1 MPKVRLLQVAK
12 AGAWTLAVDV
22 LVLANAVLL
31 FFEVEAGPGNYA
43 SYQLFRIAF
52 CVVYML
58 EMLVRLF
65 KQGRAYLYRAA
76 NVAELAIV
84 VLASCCVFV
93 LGGEPAWLW
102 RLTVLR
108 SLRIAHIASFA
119 GKWWPLKE
127 LWLVLTGFSRA
138 AWALCWLAA
147 VLVLVIYCI
156 AGAATGLAHRGSGED
171 GEDCFESGCLDTYEY
186 FGSQARSALTLM
198 QLVTMDG
205 WAVKIVRPLSSSRP
219 LAAVFL
225 TIFGVVSS
233 YGLLSVAVGV
243 LVQSTL
249 QLAKSHGTHASQI
262 RVTEDIDTVASL
274 RHYFE
279 ASLLLDDRTTITIR
293 ELKDAQFVPAVA
305 KAFKQL
311 DLPLTDMTELFRHLD
326 KNRKG
331 AITPQEFEQNLSIMV
346 KPSTCLDVCSLTAS
360 IGGSVTYVSRMGQ
373 RSDFLIEQMDT
384 LRDLLETSYSEL
396 GKLSDPNLVSSPVAE
411 VGLRQKG
418 VIYNPIPPG
427 PPRYT
432 R

>member
-1 MPKVRLLQVAK
+1 MPKVRLLQAAK
-12 AGAWTLAVDV
+12 DSAWTLAVDAIV
-22 LVLANAVLL
+22 LGNAIVL
-31 FFEVEAGPGNYA
+31 FYEVEAGPGKYA
-43 SYQLFRIAF
+43 SFQLVRIVF
-52 CVVYML
+52 CSVYML

-65 KQGRAYLYRAA
+65 KRGRSYLYRAA

-84 VLASCCVFV
+84 ILASGCVFG

-102 RLTVLR
+102 RLTVFR
-108 SLRIAHIASFA
+108 SFRIAHIANFA
-119 GKWWPLKE
+119 DKWWPLKE

-138 AWALCWLAA
+138 AWTLCWLAT
-147 VLVLVIYCI
+147 VLVLVIYCT
-156 AGAATGLAHRGSGED
+156 AGAAVGLSRSAAGEEA
-171 GEDCFESGCLDTYEY
+171 EDCFEGGCLDTNEY

-225 TIFGVVSS
+225 TVFAMVSS

-243 LVQSTL
+243 LVKSTL
-249 QLAKSHGTHASQI
+249 SLAKSHGTHASQI
-262 RVTEDIDTVASL
+262 RVTEDVETVASL
-274 RHYFE
+274 RTYFE
-279 ASLLLDDRTTITIR
+279 ASLLLDDRTTITER
-293 ELKDAQFVPAVA
+293 ELRDAQFVPAVA

-311 DLPLTDMTELFRHLD
+311 DLPLTDMKELFRHLD

-331 AITPQEFEQNLSIMV
+331 AITVEEFEHHLRNMV
-346 KPSTCLDVCSLTAS
+346 KPSTALDVCSLTAS
-360 IGGSVTYVSRMGQ
+360 IGGSVTYVSRMGR
-373 RSDFLIEQMDT
+373 RSDVLMDQMDT

-396 GKLSDPNLVSSPVAE
+396 GRLADPHLVTSPVAE